1 MCVFLHMDLVAHPQ
15 IMCHSL
21 TSMVLLEQ
29 CMQPMIIHN
38 IFIKMAEFIQYMYC
52 THSSIKLYQE
62 KGHAKMSNPVKF
74 QSLRCFNKKKQPN
87 KRHLFIE
94 RGNMEFFNITHRTPF
109 HPTLLKL
116 SRPLTCSFTWLVYIN
131 GVMNCYFYT
140 NYWSPSL
147 WMRCIAW
154 TNTKVLLT
162 LTAWSMGDAKP
173 VLLKSCRE
181 ISSLRKYIL
190 LSLRT
195 LGPLFF
201 LSIKAPA
208 VSANFLNTE
217 RELEFIS
224 IDVSVKIS
232 MVFKSDV
239 YHTSIQAMA
248 YM

>member
-1 MCVFLHMDLVAHPQ
+1 
-15 IMCHSL
+15 
-21 TSMVLLEQ
+21 
-29 CMQPMIIHN
+29 
-38 IFIKMAEFIQYMYC
+38 
-52 THSSIKLYQE
+52 
-62 KGHAKMSNPVKF
+62 
-74 QSLRCFNKKKQPN
+74 
-87 KRHLFIE
+87 
-94 RGNMEFFNITHRTPF
+94 
-109 HPTLLKL
+109 
-116 SRPLTCSFTWLVYIN
+116 
-131 GVMNCYFYT
+131 
-140 NYWSPSL
+140 
-147 WMRCIAW
+147 
-154 TNTKVLLT
+154 
-162 LTAWSMGDAKP
+162 MGDAKP